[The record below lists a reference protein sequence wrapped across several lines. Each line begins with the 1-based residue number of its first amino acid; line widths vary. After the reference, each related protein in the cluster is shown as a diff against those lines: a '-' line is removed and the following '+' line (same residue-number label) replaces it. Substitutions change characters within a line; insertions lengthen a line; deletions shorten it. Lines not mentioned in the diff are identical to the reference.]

1 MKLSDLLKEFG
12 DIELNKE
19 NESKIYNLLLSNEM
33 PNFGD
38 YYYGI
43 TEYGAVDDFMWDG
56 CNVDKY
62 RFRTN
67 NVFKTKEE
75 AEFRLEQIKAYNEL
89 VNFAKTYN
97 TDKIDWNDRES
108 SKYSIFFNCTV
119 NNFGITKVKDLRDI
133 GAIYFTSEELAKQAI
148 EKIGEERLGKYL
160 FGDYNDK

>member
-108 SKYSIFFNCTV
+108 SKYSIFL
-119 NNFGITKVKDLRDI
+119 I
-133 GAIYFTSEELAKQAI
+133 AQ
-148 EKIGEERLGKYL
+148 
-160 FGDYNDK
+160 